1 MLDEANQFA
10 KEKLNDDI
18 FREIVNLIPED
29 WLHWNDTDETPEE
42 IREVY
47 FQFLK
52 TRLENSEIFVNEAK
66 MQEDK
71 IYEYAVIR
79 LVPKVEREEFF
90 NIGLVMFSKKEKYI
104 RVEFHLCPDK
114 FALMH
119 SKLDYEDITQNLISF
134 QKIAKGDKTEG
145 LLPYWRYRNAS
156 AGLQL

>member
-1 MLDEANQFA
+1 
-10 KEKLNDDI
+10 
-18 FREIVNLIPED
+18 
-29 WLHWNDTDETPEE
+29 
-42 IREVY
+42 
-47 FQFLK
+47 
-52 TRLENSEIFVNEAK
+52 

-119 SKLDYEDITQNLISF
+119 SKLDYEDIIQNLISF
-134 QKIAKGDKTEG
+134 QNIAKGDNNGGPIALLEIPERFRWLTAVRSAVVQTSRPHPGKSKDLDKTFDKLFEE
-145 LLPYWRYRNAS
+145 LVK
-156 AGLQL
+156 

>member
-1 MLDEANQFA
+1 
-10 KEKLNDDI
+10 
-18 FREIVNLIPED
+18 
-29 WLHWNDTDETPEE
+29 
-42 IREVY
+42 
-47 FQFLK
+47 
-52 TRLENSEIFVNEAK
+52 

-90 NIGLVMFSKKEKYI
+90 NIVLVMFSKKEKYI

-134 QKIAKGDKTEG
+134 QKIAKGDKNG
-145 LLPYWRYRNAS
+145 GPIALLEIPERFRWLTAVRS
-156 AGLQL
+156 AVVQTSRPHPGKSKDLDKTFDKLFEELVK